1 MKHLNEYKQYC
12 SESQWVKLKAFADT
26 GSYAEGARATGC
38 DRSNFHKAVKAVLF
52 KAAQH
57 GFSPEHD
64 LVNPVPESHLLK
76 GASTLYKEGKP
87 VLQWVKSQLNIIECK
102 EQAKSA
108 IKAFYEDLPVVKVP
122 KAPKLKYDQD
132 VIPWIQIGDAHF
144 GMLAHEWETGE
155 NFDLKIA
162 ERELCTAIKM
172 LIDECKPCE
181 RVVINDLGDFTHYEN
196 FEGVTQASG
205 HALDFDGRFPKMVTV
220 YSRTMRFIVDEC
232 LKKFKYVDVIIN
244 QGNHSRTNDIWMVEL
259 LRCAYQTDRVN
270 VMDNSSIFIPYR
282 MGNTFVMTHH
292 SDKCRPN
299 KLANVMAT
307 DFSNEWGEAEYRYI
321 DIGHIHHNMV
331 LKEHPGVVIESFNI
345 LAPMDKYAH
354 DGGWR
359 SRSSITMVFRSKKY
373 GEIGRRK
380 LPVEQVRDSLEFK
393 GRKKIK
399 RRKVYSV

>member
-1 MKHLNEYKQYC
+1 MLDTNLKQFATD
-12 SESQWVKLKAFADT
+12 SQWLKIKAIHEEGGIRPAAKKLGLDHSTVYQAQ
-26 GSYAEGARATGC
+26 
-38 DRSNFHKAVKAVLF
+38 KAVMF

-57 GFSPEHD
+57 GYSPEHD
-64 LVNPVPESHLLK
+64 LNHPVPDSHLLK

-87 VLQWVKSQLNIIECK
+87 VLQWVKSQINLLECK
-102 EQAKSA
+102 KQAKEA
-108 IKAFYEDLPVVKVP
+108 INAFYDDLPTVKVP
-122 KAPKLKYDQD
+122 KAPKLKYDD
-132 VIPWIQIGDAHF
+132 DMIPWIQIGDAHF

-162 ERELCTAIKM
+162 ERELCQAIKL
-172 LIDECKPCE
+172 LIDECRPCE

-205 HALDFDGRFPKMVTV
+205 HALDLDGRFPKMVTV

-232 LKKFKYVDVIIN
+232 LKKFKYVDVIVN

-270 VMDNSSIFIPYR
+270 VLDNSSIFIPYR

-299 KLANVMAT
+299 KLADVMAT
-307 DFSNEWGEAEYRYI
+307 DFHHDWGEAEFRYI

-359 SRSSITMVFRSKKY
+359 SRSSITMVYRSKKY

-380 LPVEQVRDSLEFK
+380 LPIEQVRDSLSFK
-393 GRKKIK
+393 GVTKEV
-399 RRKVYSV
+399 RRKVYTV